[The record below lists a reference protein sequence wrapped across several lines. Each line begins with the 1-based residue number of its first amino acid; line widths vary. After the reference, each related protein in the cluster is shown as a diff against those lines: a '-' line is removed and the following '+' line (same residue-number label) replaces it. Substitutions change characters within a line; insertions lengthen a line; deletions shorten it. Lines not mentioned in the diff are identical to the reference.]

1 MLRNMFAKLC
11 VASFVILLSTA
22 FASIVMGQVIGQPYR
37 IGDKELDKIIRRIE
51 QQADKFR
58 GSLDSALDK
67 SRFKGTTRED
77 DINAFVKDF
86 YRQTKHLHDQFDHHK
101 STSPDVESVL
111 ERAAR
116 IDNFMNRYPLST
128 RAQNDWATLKTSLD
142 ELAAAYNVSWRWG
155 VYPTGA
161 PVSDGAGVAVSS
173 GTGVAVS
180 DIPYRISDREVEQII
195 NRIEKQA
202 GRFRSA
208 LDAALDKS
216 RFDGTRRED
225 DINAFVKDFYKET
238 KALRDHFDHHKSTS
252 ADVQSVLERASRID
266 EFMRRNRFKKKEA
279 EREWSSLKQDLDELA
294 RVYSVTWRWGY

>member
-1 MLRNMFAKLC
+1 MFSAPSFQTKLQGEEKNPMLRNMFAKLC

-173 GTGVAVS
+173 GTGVA
-180 DIPYRISDREVEQII
+180 
-195 NRIEKQA
+195 
-202 GRFRSA
+202 GF
-208 LDAALDKS
+208 
-216 RFDGTRRED
+216 
-225 DINAFVKDFYKET
+225 
-238 KALRDHFDHHKSTS
+238 
-252 ADVQSVLERASRID
+252 
-266 EFMRRNRFKKKEA
+266 
-279 EREWSSLKQDLDELA
+279 
-294 RVYSVTWRWGY
+294 